1 MQHEKVLCLSCLAAL
16 PRTAFHHIS
25 DNEVARIFWGR
36 VPLANATSFIY
47 FSKDSEYR
55 NLLHAMKYKGQY
67 NAAIEMGRLFGLEL
81 RNTPFATADIIHP
94 VPLHHRKLKKRGYN
108 QSEYIARGLS
118 AALNIPVHSSLVK
131 RIAETPTQTRK
142 ARYERWENVRNA
154 FKIIDA
160 DSLADKH
167 VLLVDDVI
175 TTGATIEACA
185 QALLSVSG
193 LTLSV
198 ASLAYAKLQ

>member
-1 MQHEKVLCLSCLAAL
+1 MSCLATL

-36 VPLANATSFIY
+36 IPLANATSFIY
-47 FSKDSEYR
+47 FSKNSEYK
-55 NLLHAMKYKGQY
+55 NLLHAIKYKGQY
-67 NAAIEMGRLFGLEL
+67 HAAIEMGRLFGLEL
-81 RNTPFATADIIHP
+81 RDTPFATADLIHP
-94 VPLHHRKLKKRGYN
+94 VPLHKRKLKQRGYN
-108 QSEYIARGLS
+108 QSEYFAQGLS

-142 ARYERWENVRNA
+142 ARYERWENVKNA
-154 FKIIDA
+154 FTITNA
-160 DSLADKH
+160 EPLANKH

-185 QALLSVSG
+185 EALLSVSG